1 MGLLTLL
8 FPIFLALILIVVLF
22 GVIYLIKRREGE
34 IKEER
39 KALRKKIQSIQ
50 QQQQDVDEFLD
61 TETLEKEIEEILEE
75 EFKPCLFP
83 PYSNGTCDKGYRIET
98 GEDTGKKCCYPESS
112 IQPSKFQKNLKLAN
126 KIIQE
131 ILISMVAGELLER
144 MVKKMIGKS
153 TVKSGSKVTASAAS
167 RAAKAARASKKL
179 ALATKS
185 ISTTIRTVVKTGSKA
200 IFKAVIGGTVGAAFL
215 AIDAI
220 GLVLDIK
227 DTAGYASFIDQDT
240 FQNTKDIIDAKFFEA
255 MELAELEFPIIYP
268 LGLLYGANYEA
279 AIEVGYANIIDKYFV
294 SDMELEK
301 NSEYKKAFDD
311 YVDDL
316 TDSIVN
322 ETDEPEFPK
331 KLEDYSVKIPEDH
344 YVERDELIYEAMVNF
359 IGLANCK
366 LYPKIS
372 SPSTIGITLTREG
385 ARKLNESNKNK
396 WLTDDPDD
404 ENAEVALSATY
415 TDKYY
420 IYDRD
425 AIDQTDDNPIMEE
438 VTLPEKTVIATGYGA
453 LFSMCEKRRKLKSS
467 SAAITPTSYGSYF
480 DFENAKCIFTR
491 DLCNRYGLKLENNDC
506 VFREGQEIAEMVF
519 GTTTTRASI
528 TEWTDRLDTLK
539 SRNSSLQEK
548 TDEVWKIALDPTGLI
563 SVIADQEGMEGVNE
577 ISNFFTNTLTG
588 GAFGGFG

>member
-1 MGLLTLL
+1 MGVLTSL
-8 FPIFLALILIVVLF
+8 FPIFLTLILIVVLF

-39 KALRKKIQSIQ
+39 KVLRKKIQDIPG
-50 QQQQDVDEFLD
+50 VDEVLD
-61 TETLEKEIEEILEE
+61 IETLEEEIEEILEE

-255 MELAELEFPIIYP
+255 MELENLEFPIIYP

-331 KLEDYSVKIPEDH
+331 KLEDYSVKLPEDH
-344 YVERDELIYEAMVNF
+344 YVERDEFIYEAMVNF

-425 AIDQTDDNPIMEE
+425 AIGQTDDNPIMEE

-528 TEWTDRLDTLK
+528 TEWTERLDTLK

-588 GAFGGFG
+588 GAFSGFG

>member
-1 MGLLTLL
+1 MGVLTSL
-8 FPIFLALILIVVLF
+8 FPIFLTLILIVVLF

-39 KALRKKIQSIQ
+39 KTLRERIQDINGI
-50 QQQQDVDEFLD
+50 DEVID
-61 TETLEKEIEEILEE
+61 TETFEETIQEILEE
-75 EFKPCLFP
+75 EETFNFPCLIE
-83 PYSNGTCDKGYRIET
+83 PYSNGTCDPGYKIET
-98 GEDTGKKCCYPESS
+98 GENTGKKCCYPEDS
-112 IQPSKFQKNLKLAN
+112 IKPGKFQRNLKLAT
-126 KIIQE
+126 KVIKE
-131 ILISMVAGELLER
+131 ILITLVAGELLER
-144 MVKKMIGKS
+144 MINKMIGLSVAKA
-153 TVKSGSKVTASAAS
+153 GGKVVAKNVAK
-167 RAAKAARASKKL
+167 RAAFAA
-179 ALATKS
+179 KS
-185 ISTTIRTVVKTGSKA
+185 IVVGIKTAFKGSVALSKA
-200 IFKAVIGGTVGAAFL
+200 IIGGPVGAAL
-215 AIDAI
+215 LVADVV
-220 GLVLDIK
+220 GVVLDIK
-227 DTAGYASFIDQDT
+227 DTAGYASFIPQDT
-240 FQNTKDIIDAKFFEA
+240 FINTKNVIDHEFAKA
-255 MELAELEFPIIYP
+255 LELEDLEFPMIYP
-268 LGLLYGANYEA
+268 LGELYGKPYET
-279 AIEVGYANIIDKYFV
+279 AIELGYAKIIDKYFV

-311 YVDDL
+311 YVDAL

-331 KLEDYSVKIPEDH
+331 KLEDYSVKLPEDH
-344 YVERDELIYEAMVNF
+344 YVERDEFIYEAMVNF

-425 AIDQTDDNPIMEE
+425 AIGQTDDNPIMEE

-506 VFREGQEIAEMVF
+506 VFREGQEIAELIF

-528 TEWTDRLDTLK
+528 TEWTERLDTLK
-539 SRNSSLQEK
+539 SRDSSLQEK

-588 GAFGGFG
+588 GAFSGFG